1 MKVRVK
7 PLRASET
14 EGVLTL
20 SQALSPGCFHFQ
32 KRSERALRM
41 DHCNADLGEKNMTHV
56 QGIRIFNPCISLLSP
71 REGKRCFSLWR
82 KWQQTPPPLGHWWK
96 GTSWDKERSRHYSLL
111 LGEGQKCAWCP
122 QLHKGRGK
130 RLGKD
135 TVLRPRDLIP
145 ATEAYK
151 ENAPLPIPHTTKQ
164 VSSSNW

>member
-1 MKVRVK
+1 MLFPVEEMTTN
-7 PLRASET
+7 ST
-14 EGVLTL
+14 T
-20 SQALSPGCFHFQ
+20 S
-32 KRSERALRM
+32 RALVER
-41 DHCNADLGEKNMTHV
+41 
-56 QGIRIFNPCISLLSP
+56 QF
-71 REGKRCFSLWR
+71 
-82 KWQQTPPPLGHWWK
+82 
-96 GTSWDKERSRHYSLL
+96 SWDKERSRHYSLL

-122 QLHKGRGK
+122 QLHKGRGE